1 MMMMGGGESEK
12 QRSVVLWKLKVCVR
26 AERFSLKLNLRNRL
40 SSWKLHRF
48 SFVLRFRNHHLKVD
62 SQSKPDRVR
71 FIRSLAAA
79 IFRRR
84 RRREAV
90 DAKTLIELV
99 WNRAVVAAKKARGVG
114 AAVTLI
120 IIVANY
126 LMPWIKLRSE
136 PFQLY

>member
-1 MMMMGGGESEK
+1 MMMGGGESEK

-48 SFVLRFRNHHLKVD
+48 SFVLRFQNHHLKVD

-71 FIRSLAAA
+71 FIRSLA

-90 DAKTLIELV
+90 DAKKLMELI
-99 WNRAVVAAKKARGVG
+99 WNGAVVVAKKARGVG
-114 AAVTLI
+114 AAVTLF

-126 LMPWIKLRSE
+126 LMPWIKLSTE